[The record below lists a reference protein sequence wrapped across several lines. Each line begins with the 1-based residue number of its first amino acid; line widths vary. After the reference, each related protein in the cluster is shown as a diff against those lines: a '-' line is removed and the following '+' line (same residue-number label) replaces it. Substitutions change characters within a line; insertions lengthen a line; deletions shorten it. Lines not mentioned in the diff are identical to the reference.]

1 MNRKLAIA
9 LIMLTAMI
17 VVACS
22 NKAPVETPAPTL
34 AETLAIPVT
43 GPTAE
48 VPATSTFPP
57 PPEFPST
64 PESARPTNSP
74 DCTNSAI
81 FVTDV
86 TIPDNS
92 EMAGDTVFTKTW
104 RIANTGTCIWASDYS
119 VTNYAG
125 ESMSAP
131 TSTSLTLTYPG
142 QTVDVSVTLRAPN
155 TIGTHTGYFVIK
167 NPAGLIMQIN
177 TDSRLW
183 VVINVKSTV
192 AATATVVGGA
202 TAVPATASGASG
214 NGFATANCA
223 YTLDPA
229 KVTEVINAVNA
240 YRTQSG
246 LPVYKV
252 NLQLTLAAQAHA
264 NDIACNKLFV
274 HTGSNGSTVDSRVV
288 VSGYVAKSVDENV
301 YGSNPPLTGSDVVT
315 WWKND
320 KTELRNNL
328 NLVSDKFVDI
338 GVGYAFFN
346 DYGYY
351 VIVFASP

>member
-1 MNRKLAIA
+1 MNRKATAFILLTA
-9 LIMLTAMI
+9 LII
-17 VVACS
+17 VACS
-22 NKAPVETPAPTL
+22 IKAPVETPMRTV
-34 AETLAIPVT
+34 AETLEIPIT
-43 GPTAE
+43 GPTAG

-57 PPEFPST
+57 PPEFTSA
-64 PESARPTNSP
+64 PESPRSTNSP
-74 DCTNSAI
+74 DCTNSAV

-92 EMAGDTVFTKTW
+92 EMVGDTVFTKTW

-125 ESMSAP
+125 ENMSAP

-183 VVINVKSTV
+183 VVIDVKSTV
-192 AATATVVGGA
+192 TATATAIGA
-202 TAVPATASGASG
+202 ATNTPATASGASG

-223 YTLDPA
+223 YTLDPT
-229 KVTEVINAVNA
+229 KVTDAINAVNA

-252 NLQLTLAAQAHA
+252 NLQLTLAAQSHA

-274 HTGSNGSTVDSRVV
+274 HTGSNGSTVESRVV
-288 VSGYVAKSVDENV
+288 VSGYVAKSVGENV
-301 YGSNPPLTGSDVVT
+301 YGSDPPLTGSDVVS
-315 WWKND
+315 WWNDD
-320 KTELRNNL
+320 KTDLRNNQ

-351 VIVFASP
+351 VIVFATP